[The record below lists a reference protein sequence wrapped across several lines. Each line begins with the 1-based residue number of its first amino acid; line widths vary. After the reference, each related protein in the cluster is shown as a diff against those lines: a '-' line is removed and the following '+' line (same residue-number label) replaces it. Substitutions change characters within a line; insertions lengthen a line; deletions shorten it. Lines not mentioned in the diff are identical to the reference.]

1 MKFKNAVKRALVGA
15 VAAILGSVFALGA
28 VGCGAKSSFDWVIDT
43 IEKNYVGGDFDP
55 SICTSIED
63 AVAQLDI
70 YSAYYTREEYAQ
82 VVASNAGSKSGVG
95 ISYGFVEGRGAV
107 INTVVGNS
115 PAWYAGIE
123 SGDVIVAGKKGEER
137 VEFTTSAVMSDFIDD
152 FDTGEQ
158 FTLVLEDR
166 EVTLSREEYRQ
177 SYVYMTTNKTAWG
190 FQTAADGGLAPV
202 EDATRKMSFLPD
214 DTAYIKLSQFY
225 GTAVEEFEILT
236 QKFNAA
242 GCKSL
247 ILDLRGNGGGYV
259 TVMQGI
265 SGCFENARG
274 KVAMTAQYKNGK
286 VDDSFK
292 ATYNDDVI
300 SPDVTVYALANGGT
314 ASASEALLGVLISY
328 DILKYENVFL
338 SDYSDEYKDWY
349 SSLGGEVKSGRS
361 YGKGIMQSSFTHIM
375 TGEVLK
381 LTTAKIYWPNGKCIH
396 DVGLTAEDG
405 CRLAPASWVV
415 TKGDDELKW
424 VVQNL
429 KKPA

>member
-1 MKFKNAVKRALVGA
+1 MKFRTVVKRTLVGA
-15 VAAILGSVFALGA
+15 GAAILGSVFALGA
-28 VGCGAKSSFDWVIDT
+28 AGCGAKSSFDWVIDT

-55 SICTSIED
+55 SVCNTIED

-82 VVASNAGSKSGVG
+82 VISSNAGSKSGVG
-95 ISYGFVEGRGAV
+95 IAYSFVAGRGAV
-107 INTVVGNS
+107 ISTVVGNS
-115 PAWYAGIE
+115 PAWHAGIE
-123 SGDVIVAGKKGEER
+123 AGDVIVAGKRGEER
-137 VEFTTSAVMSDFIDD
+137 VEFTTSAVMSDFIDG
-152 FDTGEQ
+152 FGTGEQ

-177 SYVYMTTNKTAWG
+177 SYVCMTTNKTAWE
-190 FQTAADGGLAPV
+190 FRSAADGGLAPV

-242 GCKSL
+242 ECKSL

-259 TVMQGI
+259 SVMQGI

-292 ATYNDDVI
+292 ATVNDEVI
-300 SPDVTVYALANGGT
+300 SSDVTVYALANGGT

-349 SSLGGEVKSGRS
+349 ASLGGEVKSARS
-361 YGKGIMQSSFTHIM
+361 YGKGIMQSSFTHMM

-396 DVGLTAEDG
+396 DVGLTAADG